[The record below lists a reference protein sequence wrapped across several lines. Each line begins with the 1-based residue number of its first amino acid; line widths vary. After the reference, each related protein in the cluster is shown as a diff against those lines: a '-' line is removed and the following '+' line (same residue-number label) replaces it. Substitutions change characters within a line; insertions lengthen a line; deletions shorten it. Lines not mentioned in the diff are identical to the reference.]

1 MLNVIDGI
9 RSDNRYHVITHR
21 GWMLNVI
28 DGIISDN
35 RYHVITHR
43 GWMLNVLF
51 IKITFFL

>member
-1 MLNVIDGI
+1 
-9 RSDNRYHVITHR
+9 
-21 GWMLNVI
+21 MLNVI

-51 IKITFFL
+51 IKKTFFYL